1 LKITSD
7 EFLNVFQDL
16 IVPQTAEPSRAD
28 KLLADLFTGKLTR
41 SSLSRMIRT
50 GQILVDAGK
59 IRPSTIIRPGQAIL
73 IKIPD
78 KDENNAV
85 TFDAGPE
92 PTILFEDDNLIVL
105 EKPPGLTVHPGAG
118 KEAPTLMEILVKS
131 RPEMIGVGE
140 SGRWG
145 IVHRLDKDTSGIMV
159 VAKTQTAYEGLSD
172 QFRRHST
179 GRVYMALVRGAPNS
193 ETGIVDR
200 ELGRSRSDRK
210 KMSTVTRKG
219 RAAITCWSVKERYD
233 GICLIEIRP
242 QTGRTHQIRVHL
254 ASIGLPVLGDRVY
267 GVGSRKQKTTD
278 PLRNQIRLILK
289 RQALHAAFL
298 AFKHPVTQ
306 NELQFSSGLP
316 TDIEEVIRMLKQAA
330 ARGARAN
337 AWQAQNP

>member
-1 LKITSD
+1 MKTTPD
-7 EFLNVFQDL
+7 EFLSVSQDL
-16 IVPQTAEPSRAD
+16 IVPQTAAPSRAD
-28 KLLADLFTGKLTR
+28 KLLADLLTGKLTR

-50 GQILVDAGK
+50 GQILVDAEK

-78 KDENNAV
+78 KDENTAI

-92 PTILFEDDNLIVL
+92 PTIIFEDDDMIVL
-105 EKPPGLTVHPGAG
+105 DKPPGLIVHPGAG

-145 IVHRLDKDTSGIMV
+145 IVHRLDKDTSGVMV
-159 VAKTQTAYEGLSD
+159 VAKTQAAYEGLSE

-179 GRVYMALVRGAPNS
+179 GRIYMALVRGAPNS

-210 KMSTVTRKG
+210 KISTVTRKG
-219 RAAITCWSVKERYD
+219 RTAITCWSVKERYE
-233 GICLIEIRP
+233 GVCLMEIRP

-254 ASIGLPVLGDRVY
+254 ASIGLPVLGDGVY
-267 GVGSRKQKTTD
+267 GVGSRKQKNTD
-278 PLRNQIRLILK
+278 PLLNQIRMILK

-298 AFKHPVTQ
+298 AFKHPITE

-316 TDIEEVIRMLKQAA
+316 ADMAEVIRMLKQTAD
-330 ARGARAN
+330 RGARAN
-337 AWQAQNP
+337 AWQSQNS